1 MKFYIHILAAL
12 AFILTGISPACE
24 FISGK
29 ATFHEIEICAFEG
42 IKTIK
47 VADEQAPKQDHK
59 AKQDCGFCF
68 AQSHLKLAKVPPQV
82 FTAYAENTNYRI
94 STGEGIHAARPE
106 LSVLSARAPP
116 QLLS

>member
-1 MKFYIHILAAL
+1 MKLYIHILVAL

-29 ATFHEIEICAFEG
+29 QSFHEIEICGFDG

-47 VADEQAPKQDHK
+47 VADEQSPEPDHK

-68 AQSHLKLAKVPPQV
+68 AQSNIKLAKVPPQI
-82 FTAYAENTNYRI
+82 FTAYAENAAHVI
-94 STGEGIHAARPE
+94 STGQGIHAVRPE
-106 LSVLSARAPP
+106 LSVLSPRAPP
-116 QLLS
+116 SLLS